1 MANGA
6 CSNRILFTAPEGD
19 SVTGTG
25 VIGNV
30 VSVEANAD
38 EIGLLVV
45 LGGSVAALTIELE
58 QFLGNTWAQ
67 VGSVETTITSG
78 EAIVFSSVPS
88 TGKYRINAT
97 TVTTPSSLQVSAAL
111 VYSKKY
117 D

>member
-6 CSNRILFTAPEGD
+6 CSNRALFTAAEGE
-19 SVTGTG
+19 SVSGTG

-30 VSVEANAD
+30 VSVESNAD
-38 EIGLLVV
+38 DIGLLVV
-45 LGGSVAALTIELE
+45 LSGSVAALTIELE
-58 QFLGNTWAQ
+58 HFLGNTWAQ
-67 VGSVETTITSG
+67 VGSVQTTITSG
-78 EAIVFSSVPS
+78 EALVFAGVPS

-97 TVTTPSSLQVSAAL
+97 TVTTPSSLSVSAAL